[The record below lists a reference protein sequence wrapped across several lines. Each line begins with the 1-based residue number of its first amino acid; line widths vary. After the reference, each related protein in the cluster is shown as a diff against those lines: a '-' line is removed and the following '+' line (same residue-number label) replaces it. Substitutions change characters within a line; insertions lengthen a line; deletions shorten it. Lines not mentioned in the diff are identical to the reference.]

1 MKAGKKM
8 KITTVIIATVLALS
22 LAVFPSAHAEPTV
35 EIIMEKTTYSYC
47 EKLFY
52 TIKVS
57 EVTGNPAIIHIR
69 DETGKGSSA
78 IPIPI
83 ADLENPVPSR
93 VAFEKEIF
101 PLGKYFIDV
110 EYSGVEA
117 TAEFTLIDTDKV
129 CIPETVKPIMA
140 NWLSGNISDGFLI
153 DAFQKFTEGLDLFK
167 IPFDINETTVYDVQ
181 IPEWVK
187 NVGYWW
193 LEGAISDDEL
203 VNAINN
209 LVERNI
215 ISLEQKTGNE
225 I

>member
-1 MKAGKKM
+1 MKV
-8 KITTVIIATVLALS
+8 TTVVIATVLALS
-22 LAVFPSAHAEPTV
+22 LTVLPSAYAESTV

-57 EVTGNPAIIHIR
+57 EITGNPAIIHIR
-69 DETGKGSSA
+69 DEVGKGSSA
-78 IPIPI
+78 IPFPI
-83 ADLENPVPSR
+83 TELENPVPSR

-110 EYSGVEA
+110 EYEGVQT
-117 TAEFTLIDTDKV
+117 TAEFTLIDENKV
-129 CIPETVKPIMA
+129 CIPEVVKPIMA

-153 DAFQKFTEGLDLFK
+153 DAFQKFTEEQGIFK
-167 IPFDINETTVYDVQ
+167 IPFEINETTVYDVR

-193 LEGAISDDEL
+193 LEELISDDDL
-203 VNAINN
+203 VNAVNN
-209 LVERNI
+209 LIERNI
-215 ISLEQKTGNE
+215 ISLNQETGNE

>member
-1 MKAGKKM
+1 MRGTAA
-8 KITTVIIATVLALS
+8 IIAIFLALS
-22 LAVFPSAHAEPTV
+22 LAIFPSAYAEPSV

-69 DETGKGSSA
+69 DEAGKGSSA
-78 IPIPI
+78 IPFLITE
-83 ADLENPVPSR
+83 LENPVPSI

-110 EYSGVEA
+110 EYDGVQT
-117 TAEFTLIDTDKV
+117 TAEFALIDAGKV

-140 NWLSGNISDGFLI
+140 NWLSGNISGGFLI
-153 DAFQKFTEGLDLFK
+153 DAFQKFTEELDIFE
-167 IPFDINETTVYDVQ
+167 IPFDVNETTVYDVQ

-193 LEGAISDDEL
+193 LEGAISDEEL
-203 VNAINN
+203 ANAINN
-209 LVERNI
+209 LIERNT
-215 ISLEQKTGNE
+215 ISLSQETGNE

>member
-1 MKAGKKM
+1 MEMKVIA
-8 KITTVIIATVLALS
+8 TIIAILMASS
-22 LAVFPSAHAEPTV
+22 LAIFPSAYAEPSV

-57 EVTGNPAIIHIR
+57 DITGNPAIIHIR

-83 ADLENPVPSR
+83 TDLENPVPSR

-110 EYSGVEA
+110 EYEGIQT
-117 TAEFTLIDTDKV
+117 TAEFELIDSNKP
-129 CIPETVKPIMA
+129 CIPELIKPIMA
-140 NWLSGNISDGFLI
+140 NWLSDNISDGFLI
-153 DAFQKFTEGLDLFK
+153 DAFQKYIDSQIID
-167 IPFDINETTVYDVQ
+167 IPFEINETNVYDIT

-193 LEGAISDDEL
+193 IEGAISDDDFGQAVNYLIERDIIKNTSQTENEL
-203 VNAINN
+203 
-209 LVERNI
+209 
-215 ISLEQKTGNE
+215 
-225 I
+225 

>member
-1 MKAGKKM
+1 MRGIA
-8 KITTVIIATVLALS
+8 IILATILALS
-22 LAVFPSAHAEPTV
+22 LAVLPSAHAEPTV

-83 ADLENPVPSR
+83 TDLENPVPSR

-101 PLGKYFIDV
+101 PLGKYFVDV
-110 EYSGVEA
+110 EYSGVET
-117 TAEFTLIDTDKV
+117 TAEFTLIDSDKV

-153 DAFQKFTEGLDLFK
+153 DAFEKFTEGLDLFK
-167 IPFDINETTVYDVQ
+167 IPFDINETTVYDVR
-181 IPEWVK
+181 IPQWVK
-187 NVGYWW
+187 NNACGWSNDEIPDIDFTLGIEYLVKIGT
-193 LEGAISDDEL
+193 IS
-203 VNAINN
+203 I
-209 LVERNI
+209 
-215 ISLEQKTGNE
+215 
-225 I
+225 

>member
-1 MKAGKKM
+1 MKV
-8 KITTVIIATVLALS
+8 TTVVIATVLALS
-22 LAVFPSAHAEPTV
+22 LTVLPSAYAESTV

-57 EVTGNPAIIHIR
+57 EITGNPAIIHIR
-69 DETGKGSSA
+69 DEVGKGSSA
-78 IPIPI
+78 IPFPI
-83 ADLENPVPSR
+83 TELENPVPSR

-110 EYSGVEA
+110 EYEGVQT
-117 TAEFTLIDTDKV
+117 TAEFTLIDENKV
-129 CIPETVKPIMA
+129 CIPEVVKPIMA

-153 DAFQKFTEGLDLFK
+153 DAFQKFTEEQGIFK
-167 IPFDINETTVYDVQ
+167 IPFEINETTVYDVR

-193 LEGAISDDEL
+193 LEELISDEDL
-203 VNAINN
+203 VNAVNN
-209 LVERNI
+209 LIERNI
-215 ISLEQKTGNE
+215 ISLNQETGNE

>member
-1 MKAGKKM
+1 M
-8 KITTVIIATVLALS
+8 IAVTLATILALI
-22 LAVFPSAHAEPTV
+22 LAVFPSAYAESTV

-69 DETGKGSSA
+69 DEAGKGSSA

-83 ADLENPVPSR
+83 TDLENPVPSR

-110 EYSGVEA
+110 EYAGVET
-117 TAEFTLIDTDKV
+117 TAEFTLIDSGKV

-153 DAFQKFTEGLDLFK
+153 DAFQKFTEGLNLFE
-167 IPFDINETTVYDVQ
+167 IPFDVNETTVYDVR
-181 IPEWVK
+181 IPQWVK

-193 LEGAISDDEL
+193 LEGAISDDDL
-203 VNAINN
+203 VNAVNN

-215 ISLEQKTGNE
+215 ISLELNTGNG

>member
-1 MKAGKKM
+1 MKAK
-8 KITTVIIATVLALS
+8 ALVLAVILTLS
-22 LAVFPSAHAEPTV
+22 LAVLPSAQADPTV

-69 DETGKGSSA
+69 DEAGKGSSA

-83 ADLENPVPSR
+83 TDLENPVPSR

-101 PLGKYFIDV
+101 PLGKYFVDV
-110 EYSGVEA
+110 EYSEVQ
-117 TAEFTLIDTDKV
+117 TSAEFTLIDAGKV

-153 DAFQKFTEGLDLFK
+153 DAFQKFTEDLDLFK
-167 IPFDINETTVYDVQ
+167 IPFDVNETTVYDVR

-193 LEGAISDDEL
+193 LEGVISDEDL
-203 VNAINN
+203 ANAINN
-209 LVERNI
+209 LIEREI
-215 ISLEQKTGNE
+215 ISFEQAGNE